1 MKLIIVLHCS
11 MLKLAN
17 APSLRLYTHACDLM
31 FEKSFDCTERF
42 TTYHYS
48 CHLHPQ
54 NQSREKA
61 HEAYPYWKS
70 SQVYLF
76 FPTFDS
82 DNAISREAT
91 MSETIP
97 LDSFMGVKLS
107 FAKIFAFSVK
117 LCSLLSILLSFFL
130 LNKTFL

>member
-54 NQSREKA
+54 
-61 HEAYPYWKS
+61 KS
-70 SQVYLF
+70 KSGKSPWSLSILKIFTGLSF

-117 LCSLLSILLSFFL
+117 LCLLLSILLSFFL